1 MQERVRVTYKGI
13 VGHLYTEMDI
23 HVHVHV
29 HVQHTHF
36 LPGVAC
42 CLCGVVTVRDPPTV
56 GEEKRGVEVGMGD
69 REDGWTEDEESGDA
83 WGISKT
89 GPAAVVLVPGM
100 EM

>member
-1 MQERVRVTYKGI
+1 MNLFELHVRNRYCGSVC
-13 VGHLYTEMDI
+13 
-23 HVHVHV
+23 
-29 HVQHTHF
+29 THF

-56 GEEKRGVEVGMGD
+56 GEEKRGVEVGIGD
-69 REDGWTEDEESGDA
+69 REEGWTEDEVRGDA

-100 EM
+100 KMQKG